1 MPKGHRVS
9 DEVRAKL
16 ALSDLKYQLRYV
28 TNMILGKGRKPS
40 PSEQERIDKLKKE
53 IAYVTQFGVRDQYS
67 EEEGEEEDV

>member
-9 DEVRAKL
+9 DEIRAKI

-40 PSEQERIDKLKKE
+40 PSEQEKINYLKAE
-53 IAYVTQFGVRDQYS
+53 IAYVSEFGVRHPHP
-67 EEEGEEEDV
+67 EEEDDDA